1 MVFRII
7 WGITGSGY
15 LLKECMDLM
24 KELQERDKVKIT
36 VALSKEGVVVV
47 KWYKQWSYLNEVI
60 KDVKVEK
67 TPNNPWLAGPLQTGE
82 FDFFLVCPVSA
93 NSLAKI
99 AHGIAD
105 SLISNCVAQT
115 IKGGFPVYLL
125 PADQNDEP
133 IITTRPDGRKLE
145 LKIRDIELK
154 NIKKLKKMS
163 GIVVFSDFSEVK
175 ESIFQEISKLN
186 KNE

>member
-1 MVFRII
+1 MVFSLI

-15 LLKECMDLM
+15 LLKECIDLM
-24 KELQERDKVKIT
+24 RELQERYKVKIT
-36 VALSKEGVVVV
+36 VVLSKEGIVVV
-47 KWYKQWSYLNEVI
+47 KWYKQWLYLNEVI

-67 TPNNPWLAGPLQTGE
+67 TPNNPWLAGPLQTGG

-93 NSLAKI
+93 NTIAKI
-99 AHGIAD
+99 SHGIAD

-133 IITTRPDGRKLE
+133 NLH
-145 LKIRDIELK
+145 
-154 NIKKLKKMS
+154 
-163 GIVVFSDFSEVK
+163 
-175 ESIFQEISKLN
+175 
-186 KNE
+186 